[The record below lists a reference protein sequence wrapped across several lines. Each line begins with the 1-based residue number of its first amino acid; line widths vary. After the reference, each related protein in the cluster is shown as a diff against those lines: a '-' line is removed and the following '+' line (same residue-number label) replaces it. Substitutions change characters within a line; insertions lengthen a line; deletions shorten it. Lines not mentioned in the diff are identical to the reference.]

1 MSRTVWELDDYNKKE
16 IYGFI
21 NELGELVIP
30 VEYTGFHYGLDG
42 QNRFRYLLACQESRT
57 DIYTLDGKKVL
68 SLPSGRRRHPG
79 IGAGQRHAANRFR
92 RRTGGYAD
100 NGYAV

>member
-1 MSRTVWELDDYNKKE
+1 MLWPVSRTVWELDDYNKKE

-68 SLPSGRRRHPG
+68 SLPSGNADVIRDRSWSAPRCQQIPPASRR
-79 IGAGQRHAANRFR
+79 I
-92 RRTGGYAD
+92 
-100 NGYAV
+100 